1 MHIINEASI
10 AFIQLASLVYFITQ
24 SRINNNQPQSGP
36 AFFLL
41 YFQPKKAKRDLDIP
55 VAAMNRI
62 TLHTKKNVDKT
73 QYEIHFL
80 ATMTH
85 KEINDQLQ
93 VHMLNEKKI
102 E

>member
-1 MHIINEASI
+1 
-10 AFIQLASLVYFITQ
+10 
-24 SRINNNQPQSGP
+24 
-36 AFFLL
+36 
-41 YFQPKKAKRDLDIP
+41 
-55 VAAMNRI
+55 MNRI

-93 VHMLNEKKI
+93 VHMLNEKKKLNKDI
-102 E
+102 VLAKGIGILRLQWMIIIG